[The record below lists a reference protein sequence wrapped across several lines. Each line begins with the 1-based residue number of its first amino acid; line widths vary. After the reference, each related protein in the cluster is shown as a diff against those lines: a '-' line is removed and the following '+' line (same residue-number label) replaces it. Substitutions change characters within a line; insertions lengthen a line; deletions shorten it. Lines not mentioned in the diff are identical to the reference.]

1 LNRKQLPKETI
12 QNLLDIMAKL
22 RDPVDG
28 CPWDLQQD
36 FASIAPYTI
45 EEAYEVADAID
56 RGNLDDLRDELGD
69 LLLQVVFHAQMA
81 AEQGAFDF
89 SDVVSGITDKMRRRH
104 PHVFGDDEIADAR
117 AQTVAWEEH
126 KRRERAVTGNDDA
139 GALAGV
145 GLALPALLRAAKLGG
160 RAAGVG
166 FDWPDTAGVRAKV
179 DEELAELD
187 EARVA
192 EDRAAIAEELGDLLF
207 AVAQL
212 ARHHA
217 IDPEEALRAGN
228 AKFSSRF
235 GRVEAGL
242 AEDGTDWNHQ
252 TLAELES
259 RWQAVKRES

>member
-1 LNRKQLPKETI
+1 
-12 QNLLDIMAKL
+12 MATL
-22 RDPVDG
+22 RDPAGG

-89 SDVVSGITDKMRRRH
+89 TDVVNGIAAKMRRRH
-104 PHVFGDDEIADAR
+104 PHVFGDDEIADAQ

-126 KRRERAVTGNDDA
+126 KRRERAATGDA
-139 GALAGV
+139 ESGVLDGV
-145 GLALPALLRAAKLGG
+145 GLALPALLRAAKLGR

-166 FDWPDTAGVRAKV
+166 FDWPDTAGVREKV
-179 DEELAELD
+179 DEELDELD
-187 EARVA
+187 EARA
-192 EDRAAIAEELGDLLF
+192 ADDRAAIAEELGDLLF

-212 ARHHA
+212 ARHHD

-235 GRVEAGL
+235 GRGGGGR
-242 AEDGTDWNHQ
+242 DPDDTDWSQQ

-259 RWQAVKRES
+259 RWQSVKRGA